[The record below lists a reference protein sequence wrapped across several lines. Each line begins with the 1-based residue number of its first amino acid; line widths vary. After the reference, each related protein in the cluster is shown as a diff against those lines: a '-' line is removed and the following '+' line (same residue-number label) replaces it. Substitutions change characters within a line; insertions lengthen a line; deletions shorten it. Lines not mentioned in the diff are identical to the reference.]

1 MTRSSAGFNRLAIL
15 GFGLLGGSVA
25 RAARERGGADE
36 IVAAS
41 RSQEPLREA
50 VRTGT
55 IDRAG
60 TVAEV
65 VDGADLVVLASP
77 IEAMPG
83 LVQEAA
89 PHLAPGA
96 LLTDLGSVKIP
107 PCRDLPGL
115 LPAGRHFVGAHPM
128 AGGHEKGASYAR
140 SDLFEGAS
148 CVVTPSEATPPEA
161 KSRVSEF
168 WEGLGCKVVERSPE
182 EHDEQ
187 VAWVSHLPHLVA
199 FAFAAGLSDAP
210 GGAAALVGPG
220 FADFTRIAGGEAG
233 LWSGILSANRDFLRV
248 PLESFRRCLDELAEA
263 IESRDCERQ
272 ERLLDSARAILGG
285 IDSPGSRKR
294 AQV

>member
-1 MTRSSAGFNRLAIL
+1 MAACNRLAIL
-15 GFGLLGGSVA
+15 GLGLLGGSVA
-25 RAARERGGADE
+25 RAARERGLAAE

-50 VRTGT
+50 VRTGM

-60 TVAEV
+60 AVAEV
-65 VDGADLVVLASP
+65 VEGADLIVLASP

-115 LPAGRHFVGAHPM
+115 LPEGRHFVGAHPM
-128 AGGHEKGASYAR
+128 AGGHEKGAGYAR
-140 SDLFEGAS
+140 ADLFEGTS
-148 CVVTPSEATPPEA
+148 CVVTPVSSTPPKA
-161 KSRVSEF
+161 KSRVSDF
-168 WEGLGCKVVERSPE
+168 WQALGCNVIERSPE

-187 VAWVSHLPHLVA
+187 VAWVSHVPHLVA
-199 FAFAAGLSDAP
+199 FAFAAALADAP
-210 GGAAALVGPG
+210 GGAGAMAGPG
-220 FADFTRIAGGEAG
+220 LADFTRIARGEAG
-233 LWSGILSANRDFLRV
+233 LWSGILSANRDFLRG
-248 PLESFRRCLDELAEA
+248 PLESFRRCLADLAEA
-263 IESRDCERQ
+263 IESRECERQ
-272 ERLLDSARAILGG
+272 ERLLDSARAIIGD
-285 IDSPGSRKR
+285 INSAGSRER